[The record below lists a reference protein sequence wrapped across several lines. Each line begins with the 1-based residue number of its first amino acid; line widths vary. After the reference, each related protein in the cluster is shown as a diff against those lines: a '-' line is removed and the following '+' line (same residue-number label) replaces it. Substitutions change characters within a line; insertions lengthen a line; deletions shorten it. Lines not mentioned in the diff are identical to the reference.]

1 MDIKEAREYLENNSA
16 ELLAGGASGAKVYDI
31 AGKYVLKCVSRAEL
45 GEDGRY
51 ASYRKEALWYQY
63 AGGRKDDPRLAFLPE
78 VCDIYETG
86 EEIFILMKCY
96 QKILRSE
103 LDTGLMKKIMEAL
116 AAVHT
121 AKIPDFLVREEGRQ
135 NKEKQ
140 EERQEEKANLLL
152 EEQVKE
158 YVSGWQ
164 SVLDEHP
171 GSFSS
176 APLKEIAEKIN
187 HIIRWHAQEKE
198 VLNHGD
204 FHFDNLLLD
213 KRGNVLICDWQ
224 GVSVGAAS
232 GDLSFFFSRLGAD
245 GLNTDIGRAVSFY
258 VQEFKRLSGKA
269 LIPEVICRHMD
280 AADVITSF
288 VFWHEYLHGSDVGRV
303 RGIYEKMVDISQ
315 NFCEF

>member
-1 MDIKEAREYLENNSA
+1 MDAVGEKLLEGFYA
-16 ELLAGGASGAKVYDI
+16 EVNPWEP
-31 AGKYVLKCVSRAEL
+31 SRN
-45 GEDGRY
+45 DGI
-51 ASYRKEALWYQY
+51 
-63 AGGRKDDPRLAFLPE
+63 
-78 VCDIYETG
+78 V
-86 EEIFILMKCY
+86 
-96 QKILRSE
+96 
-103 LDTGLMKKIMEAL
+103 
-116 AAVHT
+116 
-121 AKIPDFLVREEGRQ
+121 
-135 NKEKQ
+135 EKQ

-164 SVLDEHP
+164 SVLYEHP
-171 GSFSS
+171 GSFSP

-204 FHFDNLLLD
+204 FHFDNLLMD
-213 KRGNVLICDWQ
+213 KQGNVLICDWQ

-245 GLNTDIGRAVSFY
+245 GLNTDIRQAISFY
-258 VQEFKRLSGKA
+258 VQEFKRLSGKT
-269 LIPEVICRHMD
+269 LVPEVICRHMD

-303 RGIYEKMVDISQ
+303 RGIYEKMVDKSR
-315 NFCEF
+315 NFCEL